1 MIFIVT
7 SKKFNA
13 FLTFPLPL
21 TLFLNTTE
29 YANFVSKS
37 MHNFIIVL
45 IYLGR
50 SRNVFRTLP
59 SIYEGAF
66 CEISQW
72 LKAMKYFHKK
82 TSSY

>member
-1 MIFIVT
+1 MVFIVT

-50 SRNVFRTLP
+50 SRNVFRTL
-59 SIYEGAF
+59 YLGAF

-82 TSSY
+82 TPSY